1 MRSRQS
7 IIELF
12 ASFLQLDTDRVVGW
26 AIDAKLR
33 RNILNSQALLPQPEE
48 SENFWVYYWYKMWQ
62 EAPES
67 LAKGHLSAYLQEVC
81 YWAAQKTITNVSSS
95 QYSVSDC
102 FQMAIVGINKVLK
115 GFKPNVGFSL
125 KNYSSAIFSSE
136 LKEMLRQQQEVDICT
151 NWRLLRKLTQK
162 RLVESLQ
169 NVGLS
174 ANSISSYV
182 LAWKCYQLLYAP
194 GQPTGTRKLQKPD
207 EATWNAIAQL
217 YNSERHT
224 QLAVPGPESN
234 AETIERWLV
243 ASAKAVR
250 SYFYP
255 NVSSINA
262 PRGEEDAGGEYQDI
276 LPQLRQ
282 ESLMTELIAQQE
294 LIDRQ
299 SQQAQI
305 SSVLVA
311 GIQELDQ
318 EGKSIIQLYYSQGLT
333 QQQIAQ
339 QLQIKQYTVSRRLTK
354 SKEALLMKLATWC
367 KDSLH
372 ISLNSSVLNY
382 ISTVLEDWL
391 TAYYNPASQLK

>member
-12 ASFLQLDTDRVVGW
+12 ASFLQLDTDRVIGW
-26 AIDAKLR
+26 AMDAKLR
-33 RNILNSQALLPQPEE
+33 RNMINCQAQLEQREE
-48 SENFWVYYWYKMWQ
+48 SENFWVSYWYKVWQ
-62 EAPES
+62 EASES

-81 YWAAQKTITNVSSS
+81 YWAAQKTISNVSSS

-102 FQMAIVGINKVLK
+102 FQMTIVRIDKVLK

-194 GQPTGTRKLQKPD
+194 QQPTGTRKLQKPD
-207 EATWNAIAQL
+207 EATWSAIAQL
-217 YNSERHT
+217 YNTERYT
-224 QLAVPGPESN
+224 QLPIPGSECN
-234 AETIERWLV
+234 AETIEKWLV
-243 ASAKAVR
+243 TSAKAVR

-262 PRGEEDAGGEYQDI
+262 PRGEEDAGGEYQDV

-294 LIDRQ
+294 LVDRQ

-305 SSVLVA
+305 STFLIA
-311 GIQELDQ
+311 TIHELDQ
-318 EGKSIIQLYYSQGLT
+318 EGQNIIQLYYSQGLT

-339 QLQIKQYTVSRRLTK
+339 QLQVKQYTVSRRLSK
-354 SKEALLMKLATWC
+354 SKDTLLLKLATWC
-367 KDSLH
+367 QESLH

>member
-7 IIELF
+7 ITELF
-12 ASFLQLDTDRVVGW
+12 ASFLQLDTDRVIGW

-33 RNILNSQALLPQPEE
+33 RNILNCQAQLPQPEE
-48 SENFWVYYWYKMWQ
+48 SENFWVCYWYKVWQ

-67 LAKGHLSAYLQEVC
+67 FAKGHLSAYLQEVC
-81 YWAAQKTITNVSSS
+81 YWAAQKTITNVSST

-102 FQMAIVGINKVLK
+102 FQMAIVRVDKVLK

-174 ANSISSYV
+174 ANSISSHV
-182 LAWKCYQLLYAP
+182 LAWKSYQSLYAP
-194 GQPTGTRKLQKPD
+194 QQPTGTRKLQKPD
-207 EATWNAIAQL
+207 EATWTAIAQL
-217 YNSERHT
+217 YNAERYT
-224 QLAVPGPESN
+224 QLPVPGPECSE
-234 AETIERWLV
+234 ETIEKWLLT
-243 ASAKAVR
+243 SAKAVR

-255 NVSSINA
+255 NFASINA

-282 ESLMTELIAQQE
+282 ESLMTELIAQE
-294 LIDRQ
+294 ESVDRQ

-305 SSVLVA
+305 STILIA
-311 GIQELDQ
+311 ALQELDQ
-318 EGKSIIQLYYSQGLT
+318 EGQKIIQLYYSQGLT
-333 QQQIAQ
+333 QQQIAK
-339 QLQIKQYTVSRRLTK
+339 QLEVKQYTVSRRLTK
-354 SKEALLMKLATWC
+354 SKDTLLLNLATWC

-391 TAYYNPASQLK
+391 KAYYSPSSQLE